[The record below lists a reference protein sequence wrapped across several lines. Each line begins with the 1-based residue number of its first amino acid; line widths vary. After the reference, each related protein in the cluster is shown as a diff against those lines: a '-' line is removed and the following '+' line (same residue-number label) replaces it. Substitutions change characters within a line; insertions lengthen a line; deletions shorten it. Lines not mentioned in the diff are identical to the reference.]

1 MPNGFTAQVVQ
12 GSERDAIQVILRGD
26 FDEVAARELVEQWR
40 QWLAP
45 HRRVELDL
53 SGVTY
58 FSSSGVSA
66 LVQAM
71 IQAQRMQCSM
81 TIGRVSPIVARVL
94 QLTGLADHFG
104 VTPPE

>member
-1 MPNGFTAQVVQ
+1 MPNGFSAQVVQ
-12 GSERDAIQVILRGD
+12 GSQRDAIRVMLGGD
-26 FDEVAARELVEQWR
+26 LDEVAARELVGQWR

-66 LVQAM
+66 LVQAT
-71 IQAQRMQCSM
+71 IQAQSMQCSM
-81 TIGRVSPIVARVL
+81 TIGRVSPIVAKVL
-94 QLTGLADHFG
+94 QLTGLDDQFEVA
-104 VTPPE
+104 PE